1 MIRLTAAVVILVAA
15 IATAGCSNSAGDPP
29 DVGVTDPTVGNGNPA
44 GGAVAPTP
52 ATTAALFQP
61 AQGIFP
67 FPNDLYFG
75 GTVDGT
81 INIQPANA
89 LIPNQVGLNALDG
102 WSTTAPIRVR
112 FASAIDATSFNAANV
127 RVYQVTTSNLNKAV
141 SGFTRALAF
150 GTEYTVGL
158 ATDAGVGN
166 TVLEIRPVVPLVS
179 SSGQTAASVGYL
191 VLLTNT
197 IRMADGSLAT
207 ADRDYATIK
216 STLFPAGATSPAAA
230 NCATLPNAPMQGACG
245 FTASHLTVA
254 GATGVAQA
262 SVILSFHFS
271 TQSTR
276 DVLNVVAAQIF
287 GAPTAPAI
295 ALNAPP
301 GIPLN
306 LINPALPATA
316 LARAGTVTVPYY
328 SYIPTSASDAQVL
341 RTAWRALNTV
351 GGENN
356 LTRFNPLPA
365 ATAAGKPIPLVVVVP
380 TSAKPLAGWPV
391 VIFQHG
397 ITRDRTDAFALA
409 QAFTSQGWVIASVD
423 LPLHGITATAG
434 NPFYQAA
441 NEQTFNLDLVNNTS
455 GASVPDGVID
465 STGTHFIN
473 LPYPLASRDNLRQGA
488 TNLLALLRALPTLDV
503 DANAATDDIDEA
515 RIGFVGHSLGGI
527 VGTVFSGSI
536 PPAAVTSLRT
546 AVFVAPG
553 GGVAELLR
561 DSASFG
567 PRINAGLQAQGLVAG
582 TSLYAQYFRDTQ
594 TIVDAGDPLN
604 YALSAFGQ
612 RPIFLAQMVGGA
624 GTPPALPDQVVPNAA
639 TARLIAAF
647 TASGGSMPRVVTGTV
662 VPGSGYVNFIA
673 GDHGTLLSPAA
684 SAAATVELQSRVAT
698 FTVAPAIINPMDA
711 NVVQP

>member
-15 IATAGCSNSAGDPP
+15 IATAGCSSSAGNPP
-29 DVGVTDPTVGNGNPA
+29 DVGPTDSTIGNGNPA
-44 GGAVAPTP
+44 GGAVAPAP
-52 ATTAALFQP
+52 AATAALFQP

-89 LIPNQVGLNALDG
+89 LIPNQTGLNALDG

-112 FASAIDATSFNAANV
+112 FASALDATSFNPANV
-127 RVYQVTTSNLNKAV
+127 RVYQVTTSANKAV
-141 SGFTRALAF
+141 SGFTRALVF
-150 GTEYTVGL
+150 GTEYSAGL

-166 TVLEIRPVVPLVS
+166 TVLEIRPLVPLVPS
-179 SSGQTAASVGYL
+179 AGQAPTGVAYL

-216 STLFPAGATSPAAA
+216 TTLFPAGATSPASA
-230 NCATLPNAPMQGACG
+230 NCATLPNAPMVGACG
-245 FTASHLTVA
+245 FTASHLAVA
-254 GATGVAQA
+254 GATGVPQA

-295 ALNAPP
+295 AINAPP

-306 LINPALPATA
+306 MINPALPAFA
-316 LARAGTVTVPYY
+316 LARSGTVTVPYY
-328 SYIPTSASDAQVL
+328 SGIPASATDANVL
-341 RTAWRALNTV
+341 RTQWRTVNAV

-365 ATAAGKPIPLVVVVP
+365 PTVVGGKPIPLLVVVP
-380 TSAKPLAGWPV
+380 TSAKPVAGWPV

-409 QAFTSQGWVIASVD
+409 QAFASQGWVIASVD
-423 LPLHGITATAG
+423 LPLHGITATTG

-441 NEQTFNLDLVNNTS
+441 NEQTFNLNLVNNTT
-455 GASVPDGVID
+455 GAAGPDALID

-473 LPYPLASRDNLRQGA
+473 LTHPLASRDNLRQGA

-503 DANAATDDIDEA
+503 DADPATDDIDET
-515 RIGFVGHSLGGI
+515 RIGFIGHSLGGI
-527 VGTVFSGSI
+527 VGTAFSASI
-536 PPAAVTSLRT
+536 PPTAAASLRT
-546 AVFVAPG
+546 AAIVAPG

-567 PRINAGLQAQGLVAG
+567 PRINAGLQGQGLVAG

-604 YALSAFGQ
+604 YAATAIAQ
-612 RPIFLAQMVGGA
+612 RPVFLAQMVGGA
-624 GTPPALPDQVVPNAA
+624 GAPAALPDQVIPNAA

-647 TASGGSMPRVVTGTV
+647 TAGGASFPRVVTGAV
-662 VPGSGYVNFIA
+662 MPGSGYVNFIA
-673 GDHGTLLSPAA
+673 GDHGSLLSPTA
-684 SAAATVELQSRVAT
+684 SAAATVELQTRVST
-698 FTVAPAIINPMDA
+698 FTIAPAIINPMDA